1 MNKFGRVLRLTT
13 FGESHGAAV
22 GGILDGCPAG
32 LHIDIDALQRFVG
45 LRSPGVTAGSTSRN
59 EADRPEILSGV
70 FEGCTLGTPIAFM
83 VRNSDARPDDYAEL
97 RDSYRPSHADF
108 TYEAKYGVRDYR
120 GGGRASARETVA
132 RMVGGGIAIQLL
144 ERAGV
149 AVQAWTSAIGAI
161 DAKVEGVP
169 SRDSVYASALRCP
182 DEDAAGV
189 MQREIDAARRDGD
202 TLGGIVECR
211 AIGVPAGFG
220 APVGDKLE
228 SALGA
233 AMLSLPAAHAFEY
246 GSGMAGCRERGSEQ
260 NDIWAPEADMSPR
273 TLSNNSGG
281 IQGGISNGMPIVFR
295 VGFKPIATLGR
306 GVELLSRDGV
316 LKPMLRS
323 GRHDVS
329 AVPRAVPLVEAMT
342 ALVLADAWLASRLD
356 RM

>member
-1 MNKFGRVLRLTT
+1 MNTFGRILRLTT

-22 GGILDGCPAG
+22 GGVLDGCPAG

-45 LRSPGVTAGSTSRN
+45 LRRAGATSGSTSRK

-83 VRNSDARPDDYAEL
+83 VRSSDARPEDYAEL
-97 RDSYRPSHADF
+97 REAYRPSHADY
-108 TYEAKYGVRDYR
+108 TYEAKYGRRDYR

-144 ERAGV
+144 EKAGV
-149 AVQAWTSAIGAI
+149 AVQAWTSAIGAVG
-161 DAKVEGVP
+161 AKVEGVP
-169 SRDSVYASALRCP
+169 PRESVYGSALRCP
-182 DEDAAGV
+182 DMEASAV
-189 MQREIDAARRDGD
+189 MQREIEAARCDGD
-202 TLGGIVECR
+202 TLGGIVECV
-211 AIGVPAGFG
+211 ATGVPAGLG

-246 GSGMAGCRERGSEQ
+246 GSGMAGCRMRGSEQ
-260 NDIWAPEADMSPR
+260 NDIWMAGNHVR
-273 TLSNNSGG
+273 TLRNNSGG

-306 GVELLSRDGV
+306 GVELLSSEGE

-323 GRHDVS
+323 GRHDVC
-329 AVPRAVPLVEAMT
+329 AVPRAVPLVEAMA

-356 RM
+356 RL

>member
-1 MNKFGRVLRLTT
+1 MNTFGRILRLTT

-22 GGILDGCPAG
+22 GGVLDGCPAG

-45 LRSPGVTAGSTSRN
+45 LRRAGATSGSTSRK

-83 VRNSDARPDDYAEL
+83 VRNSDARPEDYAEL
-97 RDSYRPSHADF
+97 REAYRPSHADY
-108 TYEAKYGVRDYR
+108 TYEVKYGRRDYR

-132 RMVGGGIAIQLL
+132 RMVGGGMAIQLL
-144 ERAGV
+144 EKAGV
-149 AVQAWTSAIGAI
+149 AVQAWTSAIGAV
-161 DAKVEGVP
+161 DARVEGVP
-169 SRDSVYASALRCP
+169 TRESVYGSALRCP
-182 DEDAAGV
+182 DKEAAVV
-189 MQREIDAARRDGD
+189 MQHEIESARRDGD
-202 TLGGIVECR
+202 TLGGIVECV
-211 AIGVPAGFG
+211 ATGVPAGLG

-233 AMLSLPAAHAFEY
+233 SMLSLPAAHAFEY
-246 GSGMAGCRERGSEQ
+246 GSGMAGCRTRGSEQ
-260 NDIWAPEADMSPR
+260 NDIWMEGNHVR
-273 TLSNNSGG
+273 TLRNNSGG

-306 GVELLSRDGV
+306 GVELLSSEGE

-323 GRHDVS
+323 GRHDVC
-329 AVPRAVPLVEAMT
+329 AVPRAVPLVEAMA

-356 RM
+356 RL